1 METDREV
8 KPEVHFEAGTCG
20 LSEDSERVGN
30 SLTDPETRDKRKY
43 RRTPKPKVY
52 HWWRTRQDPFEEV
65 WDEICKWLKD
75 NPERTA
81 KSLLKELQ
89 ERYCGQ
95 YKDNQL
101 RTLQRRV
108 RDWRAKAIITFN
120 DKWLQEDALSEE
132 SLSNKL
138 GVTIEEEGEK
148 AIEPCIAH

>member
-1 METDREV
+1 M
-8 KPEVHFEAGTCG
+8 
-20 LSEDSERVGN
+20 
-30 SLTDPETRDKRKY
+30 
-43 RRTPKPKVY
+43 
-52 HWWRTRQDPFEEV
+52 
-65 WDEICKWLKD
+65 LKD